1 MCLCMIGILLCIF
14 AVIWCFGIVPTVYFN
29 AALFF
34 FFVQHCVYVSTDL
47 VNFNIQACFW
57 DQKHVKLFYF
67 SLAFHNCLKMLK
79 ILGKN
84 QQEFEFVVVFGCMTV
99 FPANKSKQTNKQT
112 NWNRFWKLSTP
123 KLRSSCLPMP
133 IKVTFD

>member
-14 AVIWCFGIVPTVYFN
+14 AVIWCFGIVPTVYFS

-34 FFVQHCVYVSTDL
+34 FFVQHCVYVSTDR

-79 ILGKN
+79 IGKKPTRIWVCCC
-84 QQEFEFVVVFGCMTV
+84 FWLHDGIS
-99 FPANKSKQTNKQT
+99 SKQIKTNKQT

-133 IKVTFD
+133 IKATFD